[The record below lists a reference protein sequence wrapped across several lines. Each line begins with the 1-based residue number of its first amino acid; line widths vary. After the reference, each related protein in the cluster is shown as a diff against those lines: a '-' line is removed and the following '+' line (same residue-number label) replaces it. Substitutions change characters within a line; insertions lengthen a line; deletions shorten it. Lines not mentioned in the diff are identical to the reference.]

1 MTLRLD
7 VLLSGK
13 GIIDLKSDKTHQK
26 KERSPMLPDKQQK
39 AYNDFYN
46 ATLDNGL
53 FDAKTTRL
61 IHLAASMAIG
71 CYP

>member
-1 MTLRLD
+1 
-7 VLLSGK
+7 
-13 GIIDLKSDKTHQK
+13 
-26 KERSPMLPDKQQK
+26 MLPDKQQK
-39 AYNDFYN
+39 AYNDFYQ
-46 ATLDNGL
+46 AALDNGL